1 MLAQQITPAAQTGE
15 DQSSLGAMPD
25 VFAARDAHWKL
36 AAIGLLSA
44 ARTLCNTYLKDER
57 DDAAVCI
64 DADHHSAVRDLFA
77 RIKQAEDVG
86 LSIVG
91 AAQLSAAGMS
101 AVDLWSVLIEPFT
114 ATSLEDLLHQND
126 WLRPGDVVYKAD
138 TIYRHTLTEADFKAA
153 ATQCEI
159 GGQQ

>member
-1 MLAQQITPAAQTGE
+1 MLAQPISPAAQTGE
-15 DQSSLGAMPD
+15 EQSSIGAMPD

-57 DDAAVCI
+57 DDEAVCI
-64 DADHHSAVRDLFA
+64 DADHHGAVRDLFA

-91 AAQLSAAGMS
+91 AAQLAAAGHVK
-101 AVDLWSVLIEPFT
+101 VDLWSALVTPFSASTLADLIE
-114 ATSLEDLLHQND
+114 QCD
-126 WLRPGDVVYKAD
+126 WLRPGDAVFRAE
-138 TIYRHTLTEADFKAA
+138 TLHRHTLTEADFKAA
-153 ATQCEI
+153 DAQGEI
-159 GGQQ
+159 GGAA